1 MKKTLYEVLSIT
13 ECKKLSLQAGH
24 KGLSRVVEWTDVIE
38 TADRIAFSIP
48 NQLVFVTG
56 IHLRTEKELLELI
69 SKAADYQQSGVVIS
83 VGGPY
88 WQKLPE
94 SVLEFGDENDF
105 PVFILTWEEKLSK
118 YTHAIGQYLL
128 SDVAQKYSVNS
139 VLRQVFSGEM
149 ILQNNS
155 EALAVIEELGLL
167 NRKKYQI
174 GVWKILKSQTNSEK
188 QLNQAK
194 EELINKVR
202 EIEKITQLVVPMGY
216 GAVSIMWK
224 NSTSQ
229 MIDEYILLELKE
241 FSIKLEK
248 KYGGIKIK
256 CGLSTVFSDIENMG
270 KEYRKACTVTQLI
283 GPEMQKEKM
292 LYQYSQL
299 GAFQMIADC
308 MGKDYM
314 KEFQK
319 ENYEPLLLYDQIN
332 NTDLCTFLENY
343 FRCNCNVKK
352 VSETIYL
359 HKNTVLYKL
368 KKIEGILN
376 CDFNN
381 IEDLFNIRLALLI
394 KDISGEEI

>member
-1 MKKTLYEVLSIT
+1 
-13 ECKKLSLQAGH
+13 
-24 KGLSRVVEWTDVIE
+24 
-38 TADRIAFSIP
+38 
-48 NQLVFVTG
+48 
-56 IHLRTEKELLELI
+56 
-69 SKAADYQQSGVVIS
+69 
-83 VGGPY
+83 
-88 WQKLPE
+88 
-94 SVLEFGDENDF
+94 
-105 PVFILTWEEKLSK
+105 
-118 YTHAIGQYLL
+118 
-128 SDVAQKYSVNS
+128 
-139 VLRQVFSGEM
+139 
-149 ILQNNS
+149 
-155 EALAVIEELGLL
+155 
-167 NRKKYQI
+167 
-174 GVWKILKSQTNSEK
+174 
-188 QLNQAK
+188 
-194 EELINKVR
+194 
-202 EIEKITQLVVPMGY
+202 
-216 GAVSIMWK
+216 
-224 NSTSQ
+224 
-229 MIDEYILLELKE
+229 
-241 FSIKLEK
+241 
-248 KYGGIKIK
+248 
-256 CGLSTVFSDIENMG
+256 MG
-270 KEYRKACTVTQLI
+270 KEYRKACTVTKLI

-299 GAFQMIADC
+299 GVFQMIADC